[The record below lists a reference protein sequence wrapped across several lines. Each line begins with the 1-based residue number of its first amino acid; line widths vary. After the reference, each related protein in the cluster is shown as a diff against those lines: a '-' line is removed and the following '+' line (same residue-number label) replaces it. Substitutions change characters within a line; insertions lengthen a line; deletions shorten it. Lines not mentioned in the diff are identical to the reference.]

1 MIVIGAYVAGHSY
14 LIPLGETVE
23 AAANPLPNKKR
34 KSSMAEM
41 LTTPV
46 PCLNKNGSGFADV
59 SH

>member
-1 MIVIGAYVAGHSY
+1 MIGAYVAGHSY

-34 KSSMAEM
+34 KSILAKM

-46 PCLNKNGSGFADV
+46 PCLKEWF
-59 SH
+59 